1 MGDLIQTFIDTVSA
15 NQHLAY
21 GLVCALSFS
30 ESLPVIGSLIP
41 GTTIIIGIAALVA
54 SGAVDIWWLLGA
66 AIVGAI
72 LGDGF
77 SYWIGMRYHEEIVGL
92 WPLNR
97 YPQLIAS
104 ARAAIEKHGG
114 KSIFIA
120 RFTPAIRAI
129 LPMVAG
135 ILRMPPGKFY
145 FVNVVSAFAWAIA
158 HIVPA
163 VIAGAS
169 LALAGAVG
177 GRLLALIVAVV
188 AVLWLILA
196 LIRYLLRRGVPWI
209 ASGLA
214 SLWRWA
220 RAHDNWV
227 SREILSLLDPGTR
240 EIKGLSLLIA
250 CVIFGAWALI
260 GFLLRLASG
269 DPIARADLAVF
280 NFMQGLRTLW
290 GDRLMIAIT
299 ELGDTA
305 VTLTVATAVALW
317 LAGQRAWRALGYWLG
332 AIAAAFVYVRVLTLI
347 VQLPRTQNAYRGA
360 DVLGLPPA
368 YIAVT
373 ATVYGLLALLIAR
386 ELKPTPRLVL
396 ASGAAFLVTL
406 IAFSEIYLGSRWLS
420 GIIAGVSFAF
430 AWIGG
435 LGIVYLAHLPRP
447 IKARGL
453 LGLALAT
460 FVAAGAVNWARH
472 YERDLRGYAVHMT
485 PIEMTAATWWNG
497 GWASLPAR
505 RIDLAGGL
513 KEPIAMQWVGSV
525 DALKKR
531 LKAAGWSEPPEWS
544 LVSALGWLQ
553 PGTELG
559 QLPVLTR
566 LHNGRPARLIL
577 VHSEPDER
585 GRPVRAILRLWRSN
599 VDVPRPGGTPARIW
613 LGMVVDQ
620 RLYQLGDFLSFGLTQ
635 HDENAPEAG
644 LVAAMAPARTVYRK
658 TAGKDLF
665 GWNGWVILAE
675 DGSFELPPNESPA
688 PADGHG
694 GR

>member
-1 MGDLIQTFIDTVSA
+1 MGDLIQSFIDLVSA
-15 NQHLAY
+15 NQQLAY

-30 ESLPVIGSLIP
+30 ESLPVIGSLVP

-77 SYWIGMRYHEEIVGL
+77 SYWIGHRYRATILGL

-97 YPQLIAS
+97 YPQLVDS

-177 GRLLALIVAVV
+177 GRLLALIVAV
-188 AVLWLILA
+188 AIVLWLILA
-196 LIRYLLRRGVPWI
+196 SIRYLLRRGVPLI
-209 ASGLA
+209 ARGLA

-227 SREILSLLDPGTR
+227 SREILSLLDPGAR
-240 EIKGLSLLIA
+240 EVKGLPLLIA
-250 CVIFGAWALI
+250 CLILGAWAFVGSL
-260 GFLLRLASG
+260 GRLE
-269 DPIARADLAVF
+269 RADLAVF
-280 NFMQGLRTLW
+280 NFMQGMRTLW

-299 ELGDTA
+299 ELGDTS
-305 VTLTVATAVALW
+305 VTLTVAAAVALW
-317 LAGQRAWRALGYWLG
+317 LLGRRAWRALWYWLG
-332 AIAAAFVYVRVLTLI
+332 SIAAAFVYVRVLQLI
-347 VQLPRTQNAYRGA
+347 LQLPRTETVYRGA
-360 DVLGLPPA
+360 DVLGLPPS

-373 ATVYGLLALLIAR
+373 ATVYGFLALMVAR

-396 ASGAAFLVTL
+396 ASGSALLVTL
-406 IAFSEIYLGSRWLS
+406 VAFSELYLGSRWLS
-420 GIIAGVSFAF
+420 GVVAGVSFALV
-430 AWIGG
+430 WIGG

-447 IKARGL
+447 LIARGMV
-453 LGLALAT
+453 GLA
-460 FVAAGAVNWARH
+460 VAAFGAAATINGLGH
-472 YERDLRGYAVHMT
+472 YERDLRGYAVHVSPT
-485 PIEMTAATWWNG
+485 VMTAATWWNG

-513 KEPIAMQWVGSV
+513 KEPLALQWVGSV
-525 DALKKR
+525 AELRKR
-531 LKAAGWSEPPEWS
+531 LQAAGWSEPPEWDFES
-544 LVSALGWLQ
+544 TLAWLQ
-553 PGTELG
+553 PGTDLD

-566 LHNGRPARLIL
+566 LHNGRPAHLIM
-577 VHSEPDER
+577 VHPEPDER
-585 GRPVRAILRLWRSN
+585 GRPVRAILRLWRSS
-599 VDVPRPGGTPARIW
+599 VEVPRVRGEPAHIW

-620 RLYQLGDFLSFGLTQ
+620 RLYRLGDFLSFGLAQ
-635 HDENAPEAG
+635 HDENAPEAS
-644 LVAAMAPARTVYRK
+644 LAAAMAPSRLVYRE

-665 GWNGWVILAE
+665 GWNGWVILSQ
-675 DGSFELPPNESPA
+675 DGSFEVPQVSETPRDPRA
-688 PADGHG
+688 A
-694 GR
+694 R